1 METNAFPIYDRS
13 VNETGCCPRFD
24 PEGWDRRRLR
34 FRNRLFVRATTTCVA
49 HVPVDPARI
58 FARVRRNIAAAG
70 AVDAFDVIVLSRNL
84 SPWQSEHLF
93 PVTRPVPG
101 EETVRLSGDFVTH
114 VFEGPRSEA
123 LVWQAEMADL
133 SRQRGR
139 PPMAIYFF
147 HTTCPACAAAYG
159 ENHIVAVAEI

>member
-13 VNETGCCPRFD
+13 VNQTGCCPRFD
-24 PEGWDRRRLR
+24 PDGWDRRRLR
-34 FRNRLFVRATTTCVA
+34 FREALFVRATTTCVQ
-49 HVPVDPARI
+49 HVPVGPARI
-58 FARVRRNIAAAG
+58 FARVRDHIADARAAN
-70 AVDAFDVIVLSRNL
+70 VFDVIVLSRDL

-101 EETVRLSGDFVTH
+101 EETLRLTGDFVTH
-114 VFEGPRSEA
+114 AFEGPRAEA
-123 LVWQAEMADL
+123 RLWQDEMEDL
-133 SRQRGR
+133 ARQRGR

-159 ENHIVAVAEI
+159 ENYIVAVAET